1 MELLI
6 LLATIYLGN
15 KISITI
21 YSYIQQLRQQYK
33 QRQQVK
39 KLIANHPEM
48 KGVAIDN
55 GDLLF
60 FASDKVFRSLVMN
73 NDEPGDN
80 TAIEDNDKFAIVVD
94 DYDDEEFE
102 WVMYWNN
109 SNAG

>member
-6 LLATIYLGN
+6 ILATIYLAN
-15 KISITI
+15 KVSITI
-21 YSYIQQLRQQYK
+21 YDYFKQIRQQYK
-33 QRQQVK
+33 QQQLKK

-48 KGVAIDN
+48 KGIALDN

-60 FASDKVFRSLVMN
+60 FASDKEFRSLVMN

-80 TAIEDNDKFAIVVD
+80 TAIEDNDKFNIVVV

-102 WVMYWNN
+102 
-109 SNAG
+109 

>member
-6 LLATIYLGN
+6 ILATIYLAN
-15 KISITI
+15 KVSIAI
-21 YSYIQQLRQQYK
+21 YDYIVILSNKLRRYK
-33 QRQQVK
+33 LTKQV
-39 KLIANHPEM
+39 IANHPEM
-48 KGVAIDN
+48 KGVSIDN

-60 FASDKVFRSLVMN
+60 FASDKEFRSLVMN

-102 WVMYWNN
+102 
-109 SNAG
+109 

>member
-1 MELLI
+1 M
-6 LLATIYLGN
+6 
-15 KISITI
+15 
-21 YSYIQQLRQQYK
+21 
-33 QRQQVK
+33 

-102 WVMYWNN
+102 
-109 SNAG
+109 

>member
-1 MELLI
+1 MEFLI
-6 LLATIYLGN
+6 FLATIYLVN

-21 YSYIQQLRQQYK
+21 YNYIQQLRKQYK
-33 QRQQVK
+33 HRQQAM

-80 TAIEDNDKFAIVVD
+80 TAIEDNDKFAIAVD
-94 DYDDEEFE
+94 DYYDDDEEFE
-102 WVMYWNN
+102 
-109 SNAG
+109 